1 MPACLLAG
9 NRPAWPGGMQHDR
22 AARSGRD
29 RRLQPWLRTRRPMS
43 AGIEEGD
50 HGEGPAVV
58 VAGRV
63 VARGGT

>member
-1 MPACLLAG
+1 MTAQLAAAVIGACSLG
-9 NRPAWPGGMQHDR
+9 C
-22 AARSGRD
+22 ARV
-29 RRLQPWLRTRRPMS
+29 RPMS
-43 AGIEEGD
+43 ADIEEGD

>member
-22 AARSGRD
+22 AARSSRD

-43 AGIEEGD
+43 ADIEEGD

-58 VAGRV
+58 VAGCV